1 MQIDNIDLGTIKA
14 NKKHNFV
21 ALIRNDSNFSIT
33 INRLKVGCPS
43 CTEATVRKYNLQ
55 PKEDVLMNVSYKPFS
70 TGLHEKMITVF
81 YTENNI
87 EKEHKLIFNA
97 TVK

>member
-1 MQIDNIDLGTIKA
+1 MQIDSINLGTLTA

-21 ALIRNDSNFSIT
+21 ALVRNDSNFSIVIT
-33 INRLKVGCPS
+33 KLKVGCSS

-55 PKEDVLMNVSYKPFS
+55 PKEDVLMDVSYKPFS

-81 YTENNI
+81 YTENNV
-87 EKEHKLIFNA
+87 EKEHKLIFNT